1 MIAMLEDHGF
11 RHRSYIVG
19 DNGFASGA
27 DARKVITEHFT
38 PLQAEVHLGGEAMA
52 PSEFI
57 FATAWNTAYWVKRFQ
72 ACAHKLYFVQ
82 DFEPHFYAHSSEYF
96 FAEETYRLDFIGI
109 TAGHWLA
116 EKLRHEYGMMT
127 AAFGFSYDKDVHLPG
142 PRKDHGPRRVFFY
155 ARHVT
160 PRRGFELGLL
170 GLTLLHRRNPDIE
183 FILAGWDTSEFHI
196 PFPHQNAGVVPH
208 DELPELYRE
217 CDAALVLSFTNLS
230 LLPLE
235 IMACGCPVVSNRGPN
250 TEWML
255 KDGFNAK
262 LCDPTPQSI
271 ADTLETLLRDHDL
284 RHGLIERGL
293 SYAAQTDWR
302 HEGARVARYLENLR
316 TSGRLDA

>member
-1 MIAMLEDHGF
+1 
-11 RHRSYIVG
+11 
-19 DNGFASGA
+19 
-27 DARKVITEHFT
+27 
-38 PLQAEVHLGGEAMA
+38 
-52 PSEFI
+52 
-57 FATAWNTAYWVKRFQ
+57 
-72 ACAHKLYFVQ
+72 
-82 DFEPHFYAHSSEYF
+82 
-96 FAEETYRLDFIGI
+96 
-109 TAGHWLA
+109 
-116 EKLRHEYGMMT
+116 
-127 AAFGFSYDKDVHLPG
+127 
-142 PRKDHGPRRVFFY
+142 VFFY